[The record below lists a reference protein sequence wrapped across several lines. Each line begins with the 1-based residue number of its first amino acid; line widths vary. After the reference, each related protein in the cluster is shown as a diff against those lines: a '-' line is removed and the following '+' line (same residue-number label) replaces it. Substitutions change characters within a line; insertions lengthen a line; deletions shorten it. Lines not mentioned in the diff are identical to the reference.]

1 MKVFQNNVALLG
13 QLYISMQSRDGDLN
27 EFFSHETQSY
37 PPSLSDFGK
46 LHLPGTKSQLI
57 PCILPDEQPEQ
68 PRMSDCKILD
78 DAVVFHWLTTRTVN
92 TLYAYAHEVFIPY
105 LFTQL

>member
-1 MKVFQNNVALLG
+1 
-13 QLYISMQSRDGDLN
+13 MQSRDGDLN

-46 LHLPGTKSQLI
+46 LQLLGTKSQLI

-68 PRMSDCKILD
+68 LYIFDCKILD
-78 DAVVFHWLTTRTVN
+78 GA
-92 TLYAYAHEVFIPY
+92 Y
-105 LFTQL
+105 LFTQLQDTGRLDIIGYTFVEESLKDQREERKRSPDKSF